1 MSDSESSSESFYSC
15 QEAVSEQE
23 PDLESVPE
31 PVSTDSV
38 AFVTQE
44 PYVSPPSDQP
54 ISYITFLSSP
64 LSHNYHDLVS
74 PTLFHTPVHTG
85 SHHGFQ
91 SQPFLFT
98 ANNTEDL
105 PTVHSSDIPDISIA
119 SSLCSSP
126 ITFVEGNRPVIALQE
141 TTTATYHP
149 SPILSPPDPDPV
161 NISASQPLLD
171 ALEDPL
177 ESDLLSDDNSQV
189 SPPFRWYCS
198 TCKRDFES
206 KSKLTG
212 HRKMLHQKTVLVL
225 LSGGGNA
232 QTLFYNNFE
241 RYDD

>member
-126 ITFVEGNRPVIALQE
+126 ITNNIIHKMPKHPVYFVYRS
-141 TTTATYHP
+141 Y
-149 SPILSPPDPDPV
+149 
-161 NISASQPLLD
+161 
-171 ALEDPL
+171 
-177 ESDLLSDDNSQV
+177 
-189 SPPFRWYCS
+189 S
-198 TCKRDFES
+198 TPR
-206 KSKLTG
+206 LTG
-212 HRKMLHQKTVLVL
+212 CHAFVY
-225 LSGGGNA
+225 
-232 QTLFYNNFE
+232 TLFPI
-241 RYDD
+241 